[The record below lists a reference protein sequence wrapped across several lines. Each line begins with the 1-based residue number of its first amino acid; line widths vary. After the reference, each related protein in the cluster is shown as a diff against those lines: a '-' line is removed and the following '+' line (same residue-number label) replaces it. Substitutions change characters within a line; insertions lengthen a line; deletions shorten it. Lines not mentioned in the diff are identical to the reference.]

1 MGVISAIIRWIRGGS
16 TRSRHSVTEA
26 LERVSSAERRLLTV
40 EEATMSLT
48 VADLPAGEEYEA
60 DDDGDGYDDWFEE
73 D

>member
-1 MGVISAIIRWIRGGS
+1 
-16 TRSRHSVTEA
+16 VTEA